1 MTTFRRMVFACF
13 AAGCCSALAQEAQEA
28 PPSLYSFADLY
39 RMTVNAAAEAPTFAQ
54 AAPSPQRR
62 VALAAQDVLAAASPA
77 SSSIQP
83 LEPCTGE
90 TVKRG
95 SADRAETQLVARVN
109 GVEISARQ
117 VRTGGAPSVAQAVER
132 IIERELLVQKALE
145 AGLERDPLVKDS
157 IDNARRQV
165 LAQAYLERAAGARAA
180 PSREEVRAF
189 YNENPALFAERRI
202 YRMRE
207 LVVSAPAEMIAV
219 LRAQAARTA
228 DLDELAAWLKSR
240 NARFSAATET
250 QPAEQLPLAFLP
262 QLARMKSGE
271 IAVFATPLGAS
282 VVQLIHAED
291 APLGPEQAQA
301 LIEQFLAGRKRLEIA
316 AAEVKRLRE
325 SARIEYVAQFKR

>member
-1 MTTFRRMVFACF
+1 MRALSFLIFATTL
-13 AAGCCSALAQEAQEA
+13 AGC
-28 PPSLYSFADLY
+28 D
-39 RMTVNAAAEAPTFAQ
+39 
-54 AAPSPQRR
+54 R
-62 VALAAQDVLAAASPA
+62 VA
-77 SSSIQP
+77 
-83 LEPCTGE
+83 
-90 TVKRG
+90 
-95 SADRAETQLVARVN
+95 ADRADAQLVARVN
-109 GVEISARQ
+109 GIEISAHQ
-117 VRTGGAPSVAQAVER
+117 LRTAGQAGVAQAVEKV
-132 IIERELLVQKALE
+132 IDRELLVQKALE

-165 LAQAYLERAAGARAA
+165 LAQAYLERAAGARAL

-189 YNENPALFAERRI
+189 YAENPALFAERRI

-207 LVVSAPAEMIAV
+207 LMVAAPAELIDV

-228 DLDELAAWLKSR
+228 DLDELAAWLKAR

-282 VVQLIHAED
+282 VIQLIHAED
-291 APLGPEQAQA
+291 APLGAEQAQA

-316 AAEVKRLRE
+316 AAEVKRLRS

>member
-1 MTTFRRMVFACF
+1 MRALSFVVFAV
-13 AAGCCSALAQEAQEA
+13 ALTGCE
-28 PPSLYSFADLY
+28 
-39 RMTVNAAAEAPTFAQ
+39 
-54 AAPSPQRR
+54 R
-62 VALAAQDVLAAASPA
+62 VA
-77 SSSIQP
+77 
-83 LEPCTGE
+83 
-90 TVKRG
+90 
-95 SADRAETQLVARVN
+95 ADRADPQLVARVN
-109 GVEISARQ
+109 GIEISARQ
-117 VRTGGAPSVAQAVER
+117 VRTGGAPSVAQAVEKV
-132 IIERELLVQKALE
+132 IDRELLVQKALE

-189 YNENPALFAERRI
+189 YAENPALFAERRI
-202 YRMRE
+202 YRVRE
-207 LVVSAPAEMIAV
+207 LVVSASAEMTDV
-219 LRAQAARTA
+219 LRAQAARAA

-282 VVQLIHAED
+282 VIQLIHAEA
-291 APLGPEQAQA
+291 APLGAEQAQA

>member
-1 MTTFRRMVFACF
+1 MRALSCLIFAT
-13 AAGCCSALAQEAQEA
+13 ALMGCE
-28 PPSLYSFADLY
+28 
-39 RMTVNAAAEAPTFAQ
+39 
-54 AAPSPQRR
+54 R
-62 VALAAQDVLAAASPA
+62 V
-77 SSSIQP
+77 
-83 LEPCTGE
+83 
-90 TVKRG
+90 
-95 SADRAETQLVARVN
+95 SADRADAQLVARVN
-109 GVEISARQ
+109 GIEISAHQ
-117 VRTGGAPSVAQAVER
+117 IRTGGAPSVAQAVEKV
-132 IIERELLVQKALE
+132 IDRELLVQKALE

-165 LAQAYLERAAGARAA
+165 LAQAYIERAAGARAT

-189 YNENPALFAERRI
+189 YAENPALFAERRI

-207 LVVSAPAEMIAV
+207 LVVSAPAEMIDV

-228 DLDELAAWLKSR
+228 DLDELAAWLKAR

-262 QLARMKSGE
+262 QLSRMKSGE

-282 VVQLIHAED
+282 VIQLIHAEE
-291 APLGPEQAQA
+291 APLGAEQAQA

>member
-1 MTTFRRMVFACF
+1 MRLFSLLLFA
-13 AAGCCSALAQEAQEA
+13 
-28 PPSLYSFADLY
+28 
-39 RMTVNAAAEAPTFAQ
+39 
-54 AAPSPQRR
+54 
-62 VALAAQDVLAAASPA
+62 VALGGCERV
-77 SSSIQP
+77 
-83 LEPCTGE
+83 
-90 TVKRG
+90 

-117 VRTGGAPSVAQAVER
+117 VRTGGAPSLAQAVER

-165 LAQAYLERAAGARAA
+165 LAQAYIERAAGARAA

-189 YNENPALFAERRI
+189 YAENPALFAERRI

-207 LVVSAPAEMIAV
+207 LVVSAPAEMIDV

-228 DLDELAAWLKSR
+228 DLDELAAWLKAR

-282 VVQLIHAED
+282 VIQLIHAEE
-291 APLGPEQAQA
+291 APLGAEQAQA

>member
-1 MTTFRRMVFACF
+1 MRALSFLMFAT
-13 AAGCCSALAQEAQEA
+13 ALIGCE
-28 PPSLYSFADLY
+28 
-39 RMTVNAAAEAPTFAQ
+39 
-54 AAPSPQRR
+54 R
-62 VALAAQDVLAAASPA
+62 V
-77 SSSIQP
+77 
-83 LEPCTGE
+83 
-90 TVKRG
+90 
-95 SADRAETQLVARVN
+95 SADRADAQLVARVN
-109 GVEISARQ
+109 GIEISARQ
-117 VRTGGAPSVAQAVER
+117 IHTGGAPSVAQAVEKV
-132 IIERELLVQKALE
+132 IDRELLVQKALE

-291 APLGPEQAQA
+291 APLGAEQAQA